1 MTCGLAS
8 ATEYLQAIADRPLP
22 ECRGMPPSGNRPE
35 PGGHCGR
42 EKNSAPKTSVGF
54 LPLLR
59 DGLDEDDDEE
69 DERGSHKGYGYEEP

>member
-1 MTCGLAS
+1 
-8 ATEYLQAIADRPLP
+8 
-22 ECRGMPPSGNRPE
+22 MPPSGNRPE

-42 EKNSAPKTSVGF
+42 ENSAPRTSVGF
-54 LPLLR
+54 FPLLR